1 MRCPGVADPVVHGQA
16 SAVLEPTPHVSGL
29 SGDVVEIFW
38 ATRCTPSTPR
48 GRQLLVWRTSRP
60 CPVVGASR
68 RCTCAVGPSNRLC
81 LLAVKPRS
89 LVQFVIRM
97 VSEKSERNCS
107 SRLRVI
113 LRHLSTHTLLQDE
126 RLSTALSTLREHLL
140 DMAFRFWHGGFW
152 ILLHAL

>member
-1 MRCPGVADPVVHGQA
+1 MDALQGAA
-16 SAVLEPTPHVSGL
+16 
-29 SGDVVEIFW
+29 
-38 ATRCTPSTPR
+38 
-48 GRQLLVWRTSRP
+48 RQRLLDDRP
-60 CPVVGASR
+60 DA
-68 RCTCAVGPSNRLC
+68 
-81 LLAVKPRS
+81 S

-113 LRHLSTHTLLQDE
+113 LRHLSTHTLLRDE